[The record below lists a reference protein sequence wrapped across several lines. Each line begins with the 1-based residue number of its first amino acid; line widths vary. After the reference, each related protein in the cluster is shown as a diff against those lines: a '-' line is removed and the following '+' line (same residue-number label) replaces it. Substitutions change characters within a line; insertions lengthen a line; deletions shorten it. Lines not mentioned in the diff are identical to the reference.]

1 MTLLWEIWPTQEK
14 RPKDTNIRVSLLEW
28 PSQTISHQSR
38 HQISPTHVLGDPSRA
53 LMLCSKIWLDNQR
66 SLDNWG
72 KPSKIKMGTKTSK
85 QQKQTNEQNS
95 PTTWRNKPYEKTLT
109 NIIHIP
115 RESIHEGRIGC
126 YKKTQGNKRQFLE
139 VKNTIAE
146 MVNSLE
152 GLEKKVVDISWKVE
166 QKGRS
171 DGKKR
176 KDKTR
181 TIEWMK

>member
-1 MTLLWEIWPTQEK
+1 
-14 RPKDTNIRVSLLEW
+14 
-28 PSQTISHQSR
+28 
-38 HQISPTHVLGDPSRA
+38 
-53 LMLCSKIWLDNQR
+53 
-66 SLDNWG
+66 
-72 KPSKIKMGTKTSK
+72 
-85 QQKQTNEQNS
+85 
-95 PTTWRNKPYEKTLT
+95 
-109 NIIHIP
+109 
-115 RESIHEGRIGC
+115 
-126 YKKTQGNKRQFLE
+126 
-139 VKNTIAE
+139 